1 MRKLTKSR
9 LLLFLGLLSASV
21 NAQTVFPELS
31 GEELKQALIQTFRPE
46 GILDYSDARFQM
58 FQIIDNR
65 NDTVYGIYSN
75 HSVWLDPE
83 APDPIQ
89 FLLMNNNPDG
99 INTEHIFP
107 QSQGAGSGNARAD
120 LHHLFP
126 ARVRVNESRGSFPY
140 AEIDDQQTE
149 HWYYLN
155 QDMTNIPDQMIDLY
169 SEQLTGFFEPR
180 ESKKGDVA
188 RAMFYFFT
196 MYSETTNPDFFLPQV
211 ETLCQWHVDDPIDG
225 DEAARNDAV
234 AAFQENKPNPF
245 ILDCTVADRT
255 YCAEYDLCKP
265 NSVVRI
271 TKKELELSPNPAA
284 YSIRI
289 ESNLYNL
296 SARFNI
302 VDLTGKV
309 WLQGLHS
316 ATGSVEIH
324 SLPVGMYIFRIIDR
338 STFTHGYGK
347 FVITR

>member
-1 MRKLTKSR
+1 
-9 LLLFLGLLSASV
+9 
-21 NAQTVFPELS
+21 
-31 GEELKQALIQTFRPE
+31 
-46 GILDYSDARFQM
+46 M
-58 FQIIDNR
+58 FQVIDNR
-65 NDTVYGIYSN
+65 NDTVYGIYTN
-75 HSVWLDPE
+75 HGVWLDPE

-140 AEIDDQQTE
+140 SEIDDEQAE

-155 QDMTNIPDQMIDLY
+155 QDMTSIPDLMIDLY
-169 SEQLTGFFEPR
+169 SEQRTGLFEPR
-180 ESKKGDVA
+180 ESKKGDIA
-188 RAMFYFFT
+188 RSMFYFFT
-196 MYSETTNPDFFLPQV
+196 MYSETANPDFFMTQV
-211 ETLCQWHVDDPIDG
+211 AELCQWHVDDPVDG

-255 YCAEYDLCKP
+255 YCADYALCMP
-265 NSVVRI
+265 SSIARF
-271 TKKELELSPNPAA
+271 TKRDIGLFPNPAA

-289 ESNLYNL
+289 DSDLTGR

-302 VDLTGKV
+302 VDLTGKI
-309 WLQGLHS
+309 WLQGLLS
-316 ATGSVEIH
+316 ASGSVDVH
-324 SLPVGMYIFRIIDR
+324 SLPAGMYIFRIFDV
-338 STFTHGYGK
+338 SAVTPGFGK